1 MKLVIASP
9 RYDVSRET
17 ERNRQLEAADREN
30 HKRGRD
36 IEVNP
41 GRLILTSP
49 DGTRWSVTV
58 DDTGTLSAVPV

>member
-1 MKLVIASP
+1 LKLVIASP